1 MLRIQIGH
9 LGVGSTMKFA
19 SLKLPHSPLG
29 IVCQDHC
36 FQIPSGDPWPSDIVA
51 LIENFEQLREPLL
64 ELTRSETPIPLAA
77 TKLAAPISNCE
88 KIICIGKNYAQHA
101 IEMGSEPPTLPV
113 VFSKF
118 ASAINHPD
126 APIVRPVL
134 SEQLDYE
141 AELVV
146 VIGKP
151 GKNIPRQQAF
161 EHVFGYCCGN
171 DITARDWQKGKPG
184 GQWLLGKTCDTF
196 APLGPYLVTADEVLD
211 PHDLSIQLRVNGELR
226 QDSNTSQLIFPIDVL
241 IAHVSQFFTLRPGDL
256 IFTGTPPGVGAGRSP
271 QLFLKSGDEIEVR
284 IDGLGVLKN
293 HVVDEDY

>member
-1 MLRIQIGH
+1 
-9 LGVGSTMKFA
+9 MKFA
-19 SLKLPHSPLG
+19 SLNRPHAPLG
-29 IVCQDHC
+29 IILGEQC
-36 FQIPSGDPWPSDIVA
+36 FQLSAGDQWPHDMVS
-51 LIENFEQLREPLL
+51 LIKKFKDLSEDLL
-64 ELTRSETPIPLAA
+64 QLTRSENSIPLS
-77 TKLAAPISNCE
+77 TIELAAPIGDCE

-101 IEMGSEPPTLPV
+101 IEMGSEPPSLPV

-118 ASAINHPD
+118 ASAINHPN
-126 APIVRPVL
+126 APVILPAL

-146 VIGKP
+146 VIGKC
-151 GKNIPRQQAF
+151 GKNIPREQAF

-184 GQWLLGKTCDTF
+184 GQWLLGKSCDTF
-196 APLGPYLVTADEVLD
+196 APLGPYIVTADEIPD

-226 QDSNTSQLIFPIDVL
+226 QDSSTSHLIFPIDFL

-256 IFTGTPPGVGAGRSP
+256 IFTGTPSGVGAGRSP
-271 QLFLKSGDEIEVR
+271 QLFLKKGDEIEVQ

-293 HVVDEDY
+293 FVVEEKR

>member
-1 MLRIQIGH
+1 
-9 LGVGSTMKFA
+9 MKLA
-19 SLKLPHSPLG
+19 SLVHPHAPLG
-29 IVCQDHC
+29 IICGDQC
-36 FQIPSGDPWPSDIVA
+36 FEIPVGDQWPKDMIS
-51 LIENFEQLREPLL
+51 LIEKFGDLRDRLL
-64 ELTRSETPIPLAA
+64 QLTRSKNPIPLSAIE
-77 TKLAAPISNCE
+77 LAAPISNCE
-88 KIICIGKNYAQHA
+88 KIICIGKNYAEHA
-101 IEMGSEPPTLPV
+101 IEMGGEPPSLPV

-118 ASAINHPD
+118 ASAINHPGG
-126 APIVRPVL
+126 PIVLPAL

-146 VIGKP
+146 VVGKA

-184 GQWLLGKTCDTF
+184 GQWLLGKSCDTF
-196 APLGPYLVTADEVLD
+196 APLGPHIVTTDEVSD
-211 PHDLSIQLRVNGELR
+211 PHNLSIQLRVNGELR
-226 QDSNTSQLIFPIDVL
+226 QDGNTSQLIFPIDVL

-271 QLFLKSGDEIEVR
+271 QVFLQSGDEIELQ

-293 HVVDEDY
+293 HVVEENC